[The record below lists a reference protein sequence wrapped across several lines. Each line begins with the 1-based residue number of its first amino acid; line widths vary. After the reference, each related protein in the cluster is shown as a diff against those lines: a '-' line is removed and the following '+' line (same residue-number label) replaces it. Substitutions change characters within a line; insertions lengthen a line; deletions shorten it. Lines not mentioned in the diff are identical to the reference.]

1 MAEIQIEHVWKVYP
15 DGTVAVSDVDL
26 DIPDG
31 ALCVLVGPS
40 GCGKTTILRMIA
52 GLEEITQGSIRIGDR
67 EVNRVA
73 PKDRDIA
80 MVFQNYALYPH
91 MDVYQNMA
99 FGLRL
104 RKLSRKEIDR
114 RVRETAGVLGLD
126 ELLKKKPRQLS
137 GGQRQRVAMGRAI
150 VREPQVFLMDEP
162 LSNLDAKLRVQMRD
176 EISRIQ
182 RDVRVTTVYVTHD
195 QVEAM
200 TMGDLV
206 AVLKKGVLQQLD
218 DPQVLYE
225 RPANLFVAGFIG
237 SPAMNLVEGT
247 LALEGVDGACV
258 AVFGG
263 NRLRLDRSLVAERP
277 ALRDRIGSPIVIGI
291 RPEDMEDPSFVQ
303 GAGEGREIHGVIDR
317 REPMGAEV
325 LVHFTVDAPL
335 VLTDDTRELAADT
348 GDEALHRLEE
358 QAAKGKNRFV
368 ARMHPRT
375 SIQLGDRA
383 RIAVDTARLHF
394 FEPQTG
400 QAIYGD
406 RAASTSAFAELR
418 PA

>member
-1 MAEIQIEHVWKVYP
+1 MSVISIEQVWKVYA
-15 DGTVAVSDVDL
+15 DGTVAVSSVDL
-26 DIPDG
+26 EISDG

-52 GLEEITQGSIRIGDR
+52 GLEEVTQGRILVGDR
-67 EVNRVA
+67 EINRVA

-91 MDVYQNMA
+91 MDVYHNMA

-104 RKLSRKEIDR
+104 RKLDRNDIDK
-114 RVRETAGVLGLD
+114 RVRETAATLGLA
-126 ELLKKKPRQLS
+126 ELLTKKPRQLS

-182 RDVRVTTVYVTHD
+182 REIGVTTVYVTHD

-206 AVLKKGVLQQLD
+206 AVLKKGVLQQVD
-218 DPQVLYE
+218 TPQELYE
-225 RPANLFVAGFIG
+225 RPANLFVGGFIG
-237 SPAMNLVEGT
+237 SPAMNLVEGLIET
-247 LALEGVDGACV
+247 DDAGNYFAT
-258 AVFGG
+258 FGR
-263 NRLRLDRSLVAERP
+263 NRLRLDDRLLAERP
-277 ALRDRIGSPIVIGI
+277 AVRANAGRRVVIGV
-291 RPEDMEDPSFVQ
+291 RPEEMEDSTFVTD
-303 GAGEGREIHGVIDR
+303 APPDRRIHATVDR

-325 LVHFTVDAPL
+325 YVHFLVDAPL
-335 VLTDDTRELAADT
+335 VLTEDTRELAADT
-348 GDEALHRLEE
+348 GDEAVHRLEE
-358 QAAKGKNRFV
+358 QAAKGSNRFV

-375 SIQLGDRA
+375 AVREGEAIEVV
-383 RIAVDTARLHF
+383 VDTSRLHF
-394 FEPQTG
+394 FDRESG
-400 QAIYGD
+400 EAIYGD
-406 RAASTSAFAELR
+406 RPTTAAPTLARS
-418 PA
+418 